1 MVRGKCVIFLNHE
14 WNGNLSLSLPLQ
26 NMSKFVLHKIGNTTK
41 LKTIGFFHWPLWQC
55 RVNSLHADLIFHYK
69 LLSWAELSLMYRLW
83 NQSRVLWFATRAGAV
98 TTWPTCDNPLFT
110 LNCQNYIWLEITM
123 SEWIKSFDSKMS
135 LMVMEWLLIVQS
147 HNTDPHSQVLFPAV
161 NEDT

>member
-1 MVRGKCVIFLNHE
+1 MNEMVIYPYPYPCKTCLNLCFIRQAIRPN
-14 WNGNLSLSLPLQ
+14 WKLLGFSIGPYGNAESTHY
-26 NMSKFVLHKIGNTTK
+26 M
-41 LKTIGFFHWPLWQC
+41 
-55 RVNSLHADLIFHYK
+55 LIWSSIIS

-83 NQSRVLWFATRAGAV
+83 NQSRPLWFATRAGAV